1 MGSQVAATATPST
14 VASGFGDSAFGAA
27 AATPSTGGAGSI
39 GAAAAAP
46 AGGTSSPLDL
56 DNLYAAPQP
65 QRTSIYGA
73 PAPAANPAMM
83 GMGMPTQV
91 SPMSAGQSPQMGGMM
106 PPPMGFGQAPMGQQQ
121 PAMGFGQAPMG
132 QQQPAMGFGQPAAP
146 AQRMSFGQ
154 PAPMGQAQ
162 APAAAGFGADPFGS
176 NPFGG
181 APAPQLGAAPGSRA
195 NSVGGQPP
203 PSNNPFASGSFI

>member
-14 VASGFGDSAFGAA
+14 VASGFGDSAFGAS

-121 PAMGFGQAPMG
+121 PAMGFGQ
-132 QQQPAMGFGQPAAP
+132 PAAP

>member
-1 MGSQVAATATPST
+1 MTHMPMEPEAFAEQVAGLLRRMQPEYAIAMVNPRELL
-14 VASGFGDSAFGAA
+14 VNGRR
-27 AATPSTGGAGSI
+27 
-39 GAAAAAP
+39 
-46 AGGTSSPLDL
+46 LDL

-73 PAPAANPAMM
+73 PAPAANPALM

-106 PPPMGFGQAPMGQQQ
+106 PPP
-121 PAMGFGQAPMG
+121 MGFGQAPMG

-181 APAPQLGAAPGSRA
+181 APAPQPGAAPGSRA